1 MGTFLLNNRY
11 ATVLFN
17 SGSDKSFVN
26 TSFIHLIDIDP
37 VRLDTSYEVELADER
52 LDYFYKNYHN
62 YGLDPHDDD
71 EDVQS
76 EAGNLI
82 KEMRLKN
89 VDSLASVNDGED
101 DAPGHFNVFLNPSE
115 SSTGSSYVS
124 FGMDDFKSYL
134 NRIEACD
141 LVMYGLK
148 FTWNKSLGKVDGL
161 LKKLDRVLSNCAFMD
176 KFSNENEHFFR
187 LLL

>member
-1 MGTFLLNNRY
+1 
-11 ATVLFN
+11 
-17 SGSDKSFVN
+17 
-26 TSFIHLIDIDP
+26 
-37 VRLDTSYEVELADER
+37 
-52 LDYFYKNYHN
+52 NYHN

-76 EAGNLI
+76 EAGNLVE
-82 KEMRLKN
+82 EMRLEN
-89 VDSLASVNDGED
+89 VDSLALVNDGED
-101 DAPGHFNVFLNPSE
+101 DAPGASNCFSCSGGIGIIVGWDPHCVRVKVLSHTSQLMTLFMETVNGYFNVFLNPSE

-134 NRIEACD
+134 NRIKACD

-148 FTWNKSLGKVDGL
+148 FTWNKSLGKVDDL

-176 KFSNENEHFFR
+176 KFSNENAHFFH